1 MAFGN
6 RKSTILYAVAAL
18 LSLIGLTDA
27 LYLTVQHLTGQ
38 SVQCTLVS
46 GCSEVLSSSYA
57 AIGSVPLAAVGAA
70 SYFSVFSL
78 ATLAAF
84 GYRLAGSLLTPI
96 TTAMALVSLWLI
108 YLQTFVIRAFC
119 QFCLLS
125 AAVTFGLL
133 ILALIARRSTAV

>member
-1 MAFGN
+1 LAIGN
-6 RKSTILYAVAAL
+6 RKSTIFYAAAAL

-27 LYLTVQHLTGQ
+27 LYLTIEHLTGQ
-38 SVQCTLVS
+38 TVQCTIVA

-57 AIGSVPLAAVGAA
+57 AIGSVPLASVGAA
-70 SYFSVFSL
+70 AYFSVFSL

-84 GYRLAGSLLTPI
+84 SYRIAGSLLTPLTI
-96 TTAMALVSLWLI
+96 AMALVSLWLI
-108 YLQTFVIRAFC
+108 YLQAFVIRAFC

-133 ILALIARRSTAV
+133 ILALIARRTTAV